1 MKAFINR
8 YKHAWVFLYGLIY
21 MPWFYYL
28 EQHVT
33 KNYHVIHTALDEKIP
48 FMEIFIIP
56 YYLWFPFMAV
66 AVLYLFFKDTDEFYK
81 VIKFLIVGMTIF
93 LVFSTVYPNG
103 QILRPT
109 VFERDNLFV
118 DMVRSL
124 YKTDTPTNI
133 FPSIHVYNTLGVYI
147 AVRTSKHLQ
156 NRRWIQGG
164 TLFLSVLIILS
175 TVLLKQHS
183 ILDVVGAFVIAA
195 PTYYFAYVMEPKK
208 AHALSK
214 VHV

>member
-1 MKAFINR
+1 
-8 YKHAWVFLYGLIY
+8 
-21 MPWFYYL
+21 MPWFCYL

-33 KNYHVIHTALDEKIP
+33 KNYHVIHTTLDEKIP

-66 AVLYLFFKDTDEFYK
+66 TVLYLFFKDTDEFYK
-81 VIKFLIVGMTIF
+81 VIKFLVVGMTIF

-109 VFERDNLFV
+109 VFERDNIFV
-118 DMVRSL
+118 DMVKSL

-133 FPSIHVYNTLGVYI
+133 FPSIHVYNTLGVYLAI
-147 AVRTSKHLQ
+147 RTSKHLQ
-156 NRRWIQGG
+156 KNPIIQLS
-164 TLFLSVLIILS
+164 TLILSVSIILS
-175 TVLLKQHS
+175 TVMLKQHS
-183 ILDVVGAFVIAA
+183 ILDVAGAFVIAA
-195 PTYYFAYVMEPKK
+195 PTYYFAYVMEPKR